1 MADSLNNPENTR
13 STGVNP
19 RQGSRSSLGELCTRP
34 LTDSMFTMDDVNDAE
49 GETDEEEE
57 LGDSPTVKDSSLART
72 LSFPLPSTSGGHNL
86 LGSSAPARHRIDDQ
100 LLHPALAGSAQPL
113 LQGALPLHIPKSSS
127 EAEALEALLSRA
139 PENLRSQSVSH
150 GFHYFSDG
158 EEDPTEVP
166 RPPTPGVLSDSE
178 LETSRREGDEE
189 QGNVWRWGELP
200 TTTTA
205 PVLQVNLANI
215 SLILPASGSKL
226 SYPLL

>member
-1 MADSLNNPENTR
+1 M
-13 STGVNP
+13 
-19 RQGSRSSLGELCTRP
+19 
-34 LTDSMFTMDDVNDAE
+34 TDSMFTMDDVNDAE

-57 LGDSPTVKDSSLART
+57 LGDSPTLRDSSLART
-72 LSFPLPSTSGGHNL
+72 LSFPLPSTSAGHNL

-100 LLHPALAGSAQPL
+100 LLHPAPTGSAQLL

-166 RPPTPGVLSDSE
+166 RPATPGVLSDSE
-178 LETSRREGDEE
+178 LETSRRYS
-189 QGNVWRWGELP
+189 NITLRYI
-200 TTTTA
+200 
-205 PVLQVNLANI
+205 LQLF
-215 SLILPASGSKL
+215 SCQRGR
-226 SYPLL
+226 